1 MNTPFALEL
10 VDVSKSYGRLKAL
23 NKVSLD
29 IKPAQ
34 FVGLLG
40 QNGAG
45 KSTLFQLLTGLFNS
59 DEGQLRVC
67 GHDISRDPIKALSSL
82 GVVFQQSTLDLDL
95 TVGGNLK
102 FHCLLHGLS
111 RKQADLRIDS
121 ELERFSMQ
129 EIRNTVVRNLSG
141 GNRRK
146 VELIRAL
153 LHEPKVLLMDEAT
166 VGLDPESRKSLV
178 NHVLTLCKEREIAV
192 LWSTHIIE
200 EVQAADSVIVLD
212 KGTILAESSPEQLQM
227 KSEKPSLTL
236 ADAFSQLI
244 DKNKNIGVVYE

>member
-23 NKVSLD
+23 DKVSLD

-67 GHDISRDPIKALSSL
+67 GHDIRRDPIKALSSL

-95 TVGGNLK
+95 TVAGNLK

-121 ELERFSMQ
+121 ELERFSMK

-227 KSEKPSLTL
+227 KSEKPGLTL

>member
-227 KSEKPSLTL
+227 ESEKPSLTL

>member
-212 KGTILAESSPEQLQM
+212 KGTILAESTPEKLQM
-227 KSEKPSLTL
+227 ESEKPSLTL